1 MSKICFD
8 TSSLLALYVHEHP
21 NHTSCANYYLD
32 HVDSAEFYIASRSIA
47 EIYRHLTSGRA
58 YFSYPP
64 ADAHQLLRTI
74 IPDYFHPV
82 SLGHVD
88 YMQVMDQMKDLA
100 LHGAIIYDGLIA
112 KSAEKAGCDK
122 LVTYNI
128 KDFQRVWPL
137 TSADLI
143 ES

>member
-1 MSKICFD
+1 MNKICFD

-21 NHTSCANYYLD
+21 NHISCADYYLD
-32 HVDSAEFYIASRSIA
+32 HVGSAEFFIASHSIA
-47 EIYRHLTSGRA
+47 EMYRHLTSGRA
-58 YFSYPP
+58 YFSYHPK
-64 ADAHQLLRTI
+64 DAYTLLQKM
-74 IPDYFHPV
+74 IPDYFKPV
-82 SLGHVD
+82 SLDHTD
-88 YMQVMDQMKDLA
+88 YMHVMSQMNELA

-137 TSADLI
+137 TTADLI
-143 ES
+143 EP